1 MYKTKKVTV
10 IWQYYSQNLFRRKQT
25 FDPAGYVSKGL
36 HKEREVR
43 RFPFTLLLT

>member
-10 IWQYYSQNLFRRKQT
+10 IWQYYSQNLFRQKQA

-36 HKEREVR
+36 HKEGEGD
-43 RFPFTLLLT
+43 FPLLCC